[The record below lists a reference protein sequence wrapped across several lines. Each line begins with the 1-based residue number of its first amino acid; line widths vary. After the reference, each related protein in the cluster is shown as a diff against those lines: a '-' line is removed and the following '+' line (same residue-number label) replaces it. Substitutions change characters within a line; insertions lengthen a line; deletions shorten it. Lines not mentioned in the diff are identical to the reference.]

1 MMKIDKTIFTEMAWL
16 PDGWAKNV
24 RIDIDAVG
32 NIAAIKTDQEP
43 SAEAVRANG
52 HLMPGMI
59 NLHSHAHQRAMA
71 GMSEFRASEAGG
83 EDSFWT
89 WRVAMH
95 AFAKILMPELLETIA
110 TQLYVEMVKA
120 GFTSVCEFHY
130 MHHDVDGSPYAEPAE
145 MSLALVRAAQTAGIG
160 LTMLPVLYSQGGY
173 LGKEANEGQRRFI
186 CAPDQLLSIIT
197 RLQKDAV
204 DDPMLAVGVAPHS
217 PRQASEEAM
226 REVIGTLL
234 QGDPNAPIHIHV
246 AEQEKDVTE
255 SVEVTGQRPVE
266 WTLNHFDVG
275 PQWCLIHATHL
286 TDQECD
292 DLAASGAVAGLCP
305 ATEANLG
312 DGIFPLGRYLDAGG
326 VFGIGSDSHVSVS
339 MVEELRWLEYGQRL
353 IRRRRNVSA
362 AGPGGSTASRLY
374 ADALA
379 GGAQVTNRPVGEIA
393 VGKRADFIVLDPN
406 NPTLVGKSGERLFDS
421 AIFAGNANVVRD
433 VWVGGVQRVDDAQHV
448 AESLVF
454 EEFAA
459 VMRSVVTQL

>member
-1 MMKIDKTIFTEMAWL
+1 MKIDKTIFAEMAWL
-16 PDGWAKNV
+16 PGGWAENV
-24 RIDIDAVG
+24 HIDVDDAGDIVSVETG
-32 NIAAIKTDQEP
+32 QNPRAD
-43 SAEAVRANG
+43 SVRAKG
-52 HLMPGMI
+52 HLMPGMV

-95 AFAKILMPELLETIA
+95 AFAKVLTPEMLETIA

-130 MHHDVDGSPYAEPAE
+130 MHHGADGTQYSDSAE

-173 LGKEANEGQRRFI
+173 LGKEPNEGQRRFI
-186 CAPDQLLSIIT
+186 CSADQLLEIISS
-197 RLQKDAV
+197 LQTKAV
-204 DDPMLAVGVAPHS
+204 GDPMLAVGVAPHS
-217 PRQASEEAM
+217 PRQASEDAM
-226 REVIGTLL
+226 RDVIGTLL
-234 QGDPNAPIHIHV
+234 KGDAAAPIHIHV
-246 AEQEKDVTE
+246 AEQEKDVIE

-266 WTLNHFDVG
+266 WTMNHFDVG
-275 PQWCLIHATHL
+275 PQWCLVHATHL
-286 TDQECD
+286 TDKETD

-374 ADALA
+374 AGALA
-379 GGAQVTNRPVGEIA
+379 GGAQVTGRSVGEIA
-393 VGKRADFIVLDPN
+393 VGKRADFIILDPD
-406 NPTLVGKSGERLFDS
+406 NPTLVGKSAERLFDS
-421 AIFAGNANVVRD
+421 AIFAGNANVIRD
-433 VWVGGVQRVDDAQHV
+433 VWVGGVQRVHNAQHV
-448 AESLVF
+448 AESVAF
-454 EEFAA
+454 EDFAA
-459 VMRSVVTQL
+459 VMRSVVTRL

>member
-1 MMKIDKTIFTEMAWL
+1 MKIDKTIFADMAWL
-16 PDGWAKNV
+16 PNGWAKNI
-24 RIDIDAVG
+24 RIAIDDAG
-32 NIAAIKTDQEP
+32 NIATIDADQTP
-43 SAEAVRANG
+43 NADDVHAKG

-95 AFAKILMPELLETIA
+95 AFAKVLTPEMLETIA

-130 MHHDVDGSPYAEPAE
+130 MHHDADGSAYADPAE

-173 LGKEANEGQRRFI
+173 LGKEPNEGQRRFI
-186 CAPDQLLSIIT
+186 CSSEQLLSIIS
-197 RLQKDAV
+197 RLQIDAA
-204 DDPMLAVGVAPHS
+204 DDPMLGVGVAPHS
-217 PRQASEEAM
+217 PRQASEDAM

-234 QGDPNAPIHIHV
+234 KGDPNAPIHIHV

-266 WTLNHFDVG
+266 WTMNHFDVG
-275 PQWCLIHATHL
+275 PNWCLIHATHL
-286 TDQECD
+286 TDQETD

-362 AGPGGSTASRLY
+362 AGPGGSTATRLY
-374 ADALA
+374 AGALA
-379 GGAQVTNRPVGEIA
+379 GGAQVTGRSVGAIA
-393 VGKRADFIVLDPN
+393 VGKRADFIVLDPD

-421 AIFAGNANVVRD
+421 AIFAGNANIIRD
-433 VWVGGVQRVDDAQHV
+433 VWVGGVQRVDKAQHV
-448 AESLVF
+448 AESLAF
-454 EEFAA
+454 EDFAG

>member
-1 MMKIDKTIFTEMAWL
+1 MKIDKTIFADMAWL
-16 PDGWAKNV
+16 PDGWAENV
-24 RIDIDAVG
+24 LISTDNAG
-32 NIAAIKTDQEP
+32 NIAAVQKG
-43 SAEAVRANG
+43 AETNPDAIHAKG
-52 HLMPGMI
+52 HLMSGMI

-95 AFAKILMPELLETIA
+95 AFAKVLTPEMLETIA

-130 MHHDVDGSPYAEPAE
+130 MHHDADGSEYAEPAE

-173 LGKEANEGQRRFI
+173 LGKEPNEGQRRFI
-186 CAPDQLLSIIT
+186 CSPDQLLSIIS
-197 RLQKDAV
+197 RLQIDAAA
-204 DDPMLAVGVAPHS
+204 DSMLAVGMAPHS

-226 REVIGTLL
+226 REVIGVLL
-234 QGDPNAPIHIHV
+234 KGDPAAPIHIHV

-266 WTLNHFDVG
+266 WTMNHFDVG

-286 TDQECD
+286 TDKETD

-312 DGIFPLGRYLDAGG
+312 DGIFPLGRYLDQGG

-362 AGPGGSTASRLY
+362 SGPGGSTATRLY
-374 ADALA
+374 TGALA
-379 GGAQVTNRPVGEIA
+379 GGAQVTGRPVGEIA
-393 VGKRADFIVLDPN
+393 VGKRADFIVLDPD

-421 AIFAGNANVVRD
+421 AIFAGNANVIRD
-433 VWVGGVQRVDDAQHV
+433 VWVGGVQRVENAQHV
-448 AESLVF
+448 AESIAF
-454 EEFAA
+454 EDFAR

>member
-1 MMKIDKTIFTEMAWL
+1 MKIDKTIFADMAWL
-16 PDGWAKNV
+16 PNGWAKNI
-24 RIDIDAVG
+24 RIAIDEAG
-32 NIAAIKTDQEP
+32 NIAAIDADQTP
-43 SAEAVRANG
+43 KADDVHAKG

-95 AFAKILMPELLETIA
+95 AFAKVLTPEMLETIA

-130 MHHDVDGSPYAEPAE
+130 MHHDADGTAYAEPAE

-160 LTMLPVLYSQGGY
+160 LSMLPVLYSQGGY
-173 LGKEANEGQRRFI
+173 LGKEPNEGQRRFI
-186 CAPDQLLSIIT
+186 CSPEQLLSIIS
-197 RLQKDAV
+197 RLQTDAA
-204 DDPMLAVGVAPHS
+204 DDPMMAVGVAPHS
-217 PRQASEEAM
+217 PRQASEDAM

-234 QGDPNAPIHIHV
+234 KVDPGAPIHIHV

-266 WTLNHFDVG
+266 WTMNHFDVG
-275 PQWCLIHATHL
+275 PNWCLIHATHL
-286 TDQECD
+286 TDQETD

-362 AGPGGSTASRLY
+362 AGPGGSTATRLY
-374 ADALA
+374 AGALA
-379 GGAQVTNRPVGEIA
+379 GGAQVTGRSVGAIA
-393 VGKRADFIVLDPN
+393 VGKRADFIILDPD
-406 NPTLVGKSGERLFDS
+406 NPTLVGKTGERLFDS
-421 AIFAGNANVVRD
+421 AIFAGNANIIRD
-433 VWVGGVQRVDDAQHV
+433 VWVGGVQRVDNAQHV
-448 AESLVF
+448 AESLAF
-454 EEFAA
+454 EDFAG

>member
-1 MMKIDKTIFTEMAWL
+1 MKIDKTIFADMAWL
-16 PDGWAKNV
+16 PDGWAENV
-24 RIDIDAVG
+24 RIDIDDAG
-32 NIAAIKTDQEP
+32 NIAAVEINQKP
-43 SAEAVRANG
+43 SDSGAYVKG

-95 AFAKILMPELLETIA
+95 AFAKVLTPEMLETIA

-130 MHHDVDGSPYAEPAE
+130 MHHDADGSAYAEPAE
-145 MSLALVRAAQTAGIG
+145 MSLALVRAGQTAGIG

-173 LGKEANEGQRRFI
+173 LGKEPNEGQRRFI
-186 CAPDQLLSIIT
+186 CSPDQLLSIIS
-197 RLQKDAV
+197 RLQADAAE
-204 DDPMLAVGVAPHS
+204 DPMLAVGVAPHS
-217 PRQASEEAM
+217 PRQASEDAI

-234 QGDPNAPIHIHV
+234 KGDPGAPIHIHV

-255 SVEVTGQRPVE
+255 SIDVTGQRPVE
-266 WTLNHFDVG
+266 WTMNHFDVG

-286 TDQECD
+286 TDQETD

-312 DGIFPLGRYLDAGG
+312 DGIFPLGRYLNAGG

-374 ADALA
+374 AGALA
-379 GGAQVTNRPVGEIA
+379 GGAQVTGRSVGKIA
-393 VGKRADFIVLDPN
+393 VGKRADFIVLDPD

-421 AIFAGNANVVRD
+421 AIFAGNANVIRD
-433 VWVGGVQRVDDAQHV
+433 VWVGGVQRVDNARHV
-448 AESLVF
+448 AESIAF
-454 EEFAA
+454 EDFAS

>member
-1 MMKIDKTIFTEMAWL
+1 MAWL
-16 PDGWAKNV
+16 PTGWAKGV
-24 RIDIDAVG
+24 RIEIDDIGD
-32 NIAAIKTDQEP
+32 IASVLTGQEP
-43 SAEAVRANG
+43 ASGDVRAVG

-71 GMSEFRASEAGG
+71 GMSEFRASGEGG

-95 AFAKILMPELLETIA
+95 AFAKILTPEMLETIA

-130 MHHDVDGSPYAEPAE
+130 MHHDADGSLYAEPAE

-173 LGKEANEGQRRFI
+173 LGKAPNEGQRRFI
-186 CAPDQLLSIIT
+186 CNPDQLLSIIS
-197 RLQKDAV
+197 RLQTTSTDN
-204 DDPMLAVGVAPHS
+204 PMLSVGVAPHS
-217 PRQASEEAM
+217 PRQADEDAM
-226 REVIGTLL
+226 REVIETLL
-234 QGDPNAPIHIHV
+234 SDDPGAPIHIHV

-266 WTLNHFDVG
+266 WTMNHFDVG
-275 PQWCLIHATHL
+275 PQWCLVHATHL

-292 DLAASGAVAGLCP
+292 DMAASGAVAGLCP
-305 ATEANLG
+305 TTEANLG
-312 DGIFPLGRYLDAGG
+312 DGLFPLGRYLEKGG
-326 VFGIGSDSHVSVS
+326 VFGIGSDSHISVS

-362 AGPGGSTASRLY
+362 SGPGGSTASRLY
-374 ADALA
+374 TGALA
-379 GGAQVTNRPVGEIA
+379 GGAQVTGRSVGEIA
-393 VGKRADFIVLDPN
+393 VGKRADFIALDPN
-406 NPTLVGKSGERLFDS
+406 NPALVGKTADRLFDS

-433 VWVGGVQRVDDAQHV
+433 VWVGGVRRVESANHV
-448 AESLVF
+448 AESKAF
-454 EEFAA
+454 EDFASA
-459 VMRSVVTQL
+459 MRSIVSQL

>member
-1 MMKIDKTIFTEMAWL
+1 MKKDKTIFADMAWL
-16 PDGWAKNV
+16 PSGWAKNI
-24 RIDIDAVG
+24 RIAIDDAG
-32 NIAAIKTDQEP
+32 NIASIDVDQTP
-43 SAEAVRANG
+43 SGDDVHAKG

-95 AFAKILMPELLETIA
+95 AFAKVLTPEMLETIA
-110 TQLYVEMVKA
+110 TQLYIEMVKA

-130 MHHDVDGSPYAEPAE
+130 MHHDADGSAYAEPAE
-145 MSLALVRAAQTAGIG
+145 MSLALVRAAQMAGIG
-160 LTMLPVLYSQGGY
+160 LTILPVLYSQGGY
-173 LGKEANEGQRRFI
+173 LGKEPNEGQRRFI
-186 CAPDQLLSIIT
+186 CSPEQLLSIIS
-197 RLQKDAV
+197 RLKTDAA

-217 PRQASEEAM
+217 PRQASEDAM

-234 QGDPNAPIHIHV
+234 QGDPDAPIHIHV
-246 AEQEKDVTE
+246 AEQEKDVAE

-266 WTLNHFDVG
+266 WTMNHFDVG

-286 TDQECD
+286 TDQETD

-362 AGPGGSTASRLY
+362 AGPGGSTANRLY
-374 ADALA
+374 AGALA
-379 GGAQVTNRPVGEIA
+379 GGAQVTGRSVGGIA
-393 VGKRADFIVLDPN
+393 VGKRADFIVLDPD

-421 AIFAGNANVVRD
+421 AIFAGNANIIRD
-433 VWVGGVQRVDDAQHV
+433 VWVGGVQRVDNAQHI
-448 AESLVF
+448 AESLAF
-454 EEFAA
+454 EDFAG

>member
-1 MMKIDKTIFTEMAWL
+1 MDNVIFAEMAWL
-16 PDGWAKNV
+16 PEGWAKNV
-24 RIDIDAVG
+24 RVEIDDTGDILSVLTNQQTVNGDVHA
-32 NIAAIKTDQEP
+32 Q
-43 SAEAVRANG
+43 G

-71 GMSEFRASEAGG
+71 GMSEFRASGEGG

-95 AFAKILMPELLETIA
+95 AFAKVLTPEMLETIA

-130 MHHDVDGSPYAEPAE
+130 MHHDAKGELYAEPAE

-173 LGKEANEGQRRFI
+173 LGKEPNEGQRRFI
-186 CAPDQLLSIIT
+186 CTPDQLLKIIS
-197 RLQKDAV
+197 RLQVDAQNN
-204 DDPMLAVGVAPHS
+204 PMLAVGVAPHS
-217 PRQASEEAM
+217 PRQVSEHAM
-226 REVIGTLL
+226 REVIGALL
-234 QGDPNAPIHIHV
+234 DNDPEAPIHIHV
-246 AEQEKDVTE
+246 AEQEKDVSE
-255 SVEVTGQRPVE
+255 SVDVTGQRPVE
-266 WTLNHFDVG
+266 WTMSHFDVG

-286 TDQECD
+286 TDQETD

-305 ATEANLG
+305 TTEANLG

-326 VFGIGSDSHVSVS
+326 VFGIGSDSHISVS

-374 ADALA
+374 AGALK
-379 GGAQVTNRPVGEIA
+379 GGAQVTGRAVGEIA
-393 VGKRADFIVLDPN
+393 TGKRADFVVLDPD

-421 AIFAGNANVVRD
+421 AIFAGNANVIRD
-433 VWVGGVQRVDDAQHV
+433 VWVGGKRCVDNAQHV
-448 AESLVF
+448 AENTAF
-454 EEFAA
+454 EKFAS
-459 VMRSVVTQL
+459 VIRSVVADL

>member
-1 MMKIDKTIFTEMAWL
+1 MKIDKTIFAEMAWL
-16 PDGWAKNV
+16 PNGWAKNV
-24 RIDIDAVG
+24 RIGIDDVG
-32 NIAAIKTDQEP
+32 NIATIDVDQTP
-43 SAEAVRANG
+43 SADDVHAKG

-71 GMSEFRASEAGG
+71 GMSEFRASEAWG

-95 AFAKILMPELLETIA
+95 AFAKVLTPEMLETIA

-130 MHHDVDGSPYAEPAE
+130 MHHDADGTAYAEPAE

-173 LGKEANEGQRRFI
+173 LGKEPNEGQRRFI
-186 CAPDQLLSIIT
+186 CSPEQLLSIIST
-197 RLQKDAV
+197 LQIDAV

-217 PRQASEEAM
+217 PRQASEDAM

-234 QGDPNAPIHIHV
+234 RGDPDAPIHIHV

-266 WTLNHFDVG
+266 WTMNHFELG
-275 PQWCLIHATHL
+275 PQWCLVHATHL
-286 TDQECD
+286 TNQETD

-362 AGPGGSTASRLY
+362 AGPGGSTATRLY
-374 ADALA
+374 AGALA
-379 GGAQVTNRPVGEIA
+379 GGAQVTGRSVGAIA
-393 VGKRADFIVLDPN
+393 VGKRADFIVLDPE

-421 AIFAGNANVVRD
+421 AIFAGNANIIRD
-433 VWVGGVQRVDDAQHV
+433 VWVGGVQRIDNAQHV
-448 AESLVF
+448 AESLAF
-454 EEFAA
+454 EDFAG

>member
-1 MMKIDKTIFTEMAWL
+1 MDKVIFAEMAWL
-16 PDGWAKNV
+16 PEGWAEDV
-24 RIDIDAVG
+24 RIEIDDAGGIVSVVTHQAPG
-32 NIAAIKTDQEP
+32 EGD
-43 SAEAVRANG
+43 VRAQG
-52 HLMPGMI
+52 HLIPGMI

-95 AFAKILMPELLETIA
+95 AFAKVLTPEMLETIA
-110 TQLYVEMVKA
+110 TQLYIEMVKA

-130 MHHDVDGSPYAEPAE
+130 MHHDADGNQYSEPAE

-173 LGKEANEGQRRFI
+173 LGKEPNQGQRRFI
-186 CAPDQLLSIIT
+186 CSPDQLLTIIG
-197 RLQKDAV
+197 RLQADSV
-204 DDPMLAVGVAPHS
+204 GDPMLAVGVAPHS
-217 PRQASEEAM
+217 PRQASEDAM

-234 QGDPNAPIHIHV
+234 NGDTGAPIHIHV

-286 TDQECD
+286 TDQEAD

-312 DGIFPLGRYLDAGG
+312 DGIFPLGRYLDKGG

-353 IRRRRNVSA
+353 TRRRRNVSA

-374 ADALA
+374 AGALS
-379 GGAQVTNRPVGEIA
+379 GGAQVTARSVGGIA
-393 VGKRADFIVLDPN
+393 VGKRADFVVLDSE

-433 VWVGGVQRVDDAQHV
+433 VWVGGVQRVDNAQHI
-448 AESLVF
+448 AESVAF
-454 EEFAA
+454 EDFAR